1 MQKAFSVNATG
12 DDDGRR
18 GPASAG
24 KASCFETSDFYL
36 ACYLRCIGY
45 TLDDVRRDGRRMLF
59 VFQDKPG
66 RKADLMAFFGDNAE
80 VNPLRFVSAI
90 KDLKTLIHNS

>member
-1 MQKAFSVNATG
+1 MQKSFRVNAT
-12 DDDGRR
+12 DDSMDIHGRV
-18 GPASAG
+18 SAG
-24 KASCFETSDFYL
+24 VTGIFETSDFYL

-45 TLDDVRRDGRRMLF
+45 VLDDVRRDGRRMLF
-59 VFQDKPG
+59 VFQDRPE
-66 RKADLMAFFGDNAE
+66 RKADLMAFFGDNVE